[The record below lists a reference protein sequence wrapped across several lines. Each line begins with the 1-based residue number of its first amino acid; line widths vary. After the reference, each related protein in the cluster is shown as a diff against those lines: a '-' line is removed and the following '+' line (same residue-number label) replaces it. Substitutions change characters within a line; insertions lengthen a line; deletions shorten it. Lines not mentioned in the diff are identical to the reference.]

1 MAVRLAANRKN
12 KRAQLEMHIVHGL
25 ILILILASV
34 FGLIVVKEAFF
45 GGSDTLEAFG
55 ATQPGVFVQLA
66 STHVPTAEDE
76 EEARRYPYQVNREIA
91 NMTGE
96 PLF

>member
-1 MAVRLAANRKN
+1 MNRMRNTILFLIIAA
-12 KRAQLEMHIVHGL
+12 I
-25 ILILILASV
+25 
-34 FGLIVVKEAFF
+34 FTLIVVRERCE
-45 GGSDTLEAFG
+45 GFG
-55 ATQPGVFVQLA
+55 ATQGGVFVQLA

-91 NMTGE
+91 DLTGE

>member
-1 MAVRLAANRKN
+1 MR
-12 KRAQLEMHIVHGL
+12 IIHGL
-25 ILILILASV
+25 ILLLILSAL
-34 FGLIVVKEAFF
+34 FALIVVKETF
-45 GGSDTLEAFG
+45 GCACERREGFGSIAALVNVNRQVDEGFG

-91 NMTGE
+91 EMTGE

>member
-1 MAVRLAANRKN
+1 MCILAA
-12 KRAQLEMHIVHGL
+12 L
-25 ILILILASV
+25 
-34 FGLIVVKEAFF
+34 FGLIVVNEAF
-45 GGSDTLEAFG
+45 GDSDTLGQNSRIAGVEAFG

-91 NMTGE
+91 NLTGE